1 MDSLKNLP
9 HSFYPAIDSFLV
21 KDLAQSVAGDVPIM
35 VLFSSFLGKIP
46 KIIFFLAIKRAL
58 ESTKELFN
66 PIQDLVKS
74 AVRASTYTKKIY
86 EQKDATALEF
96 YLCVSLKNEEK
107 NLNGLTPQV
116 FLTEANSQLTLHYIP
131 FFHAKEITRIE
142 QIGKDRFEEYLKNVS
157 GRVSYKVLRCNS
169 DKVNY
174 ESAAFSKLYPS
185 ANYIR
190 LSKMIKRHF
199 DVSSITGI
207 NNVLGVLVD
216 GEPGLGKT
224 KFADFAAEHVVAQ
237 NIYKADLSGLVEIN
251 FDVIMTAMYSAVT
264 VERKT
269 IFLIDELDKYVDY
282 RLAQIFVLP
291 EMEDR
296 EEVVNREKQRILY
309 KILRVL
315 ERDVPHPVVVIFCS
329 NNFSSIFEGVDM
341 THHKS
346 LLSRFMKVE
355 FERCDREEL
364 ADYVYHYNEKFS
376 GTDYYEDVSHSEIRK
391 RIKEDASLTYRQLY
405 QISIR
410 ANYELEETIRLINEG
425 KLEDIVVEPLP
436 VEKEVKVVKKEPDE
450 KEVKVVKK
458 EPVEKEVK
466 EVKKEPV
473 EKEVKEVKR
482 EPVEKEVKEVKKEPV
497 EKEVKEPNPSDSD
510 SDSDSDEVPIKMK
523 ITATKQEPV
532 ETARPDKWKSY
543 VALANAR
550 DGVREEKNGHVKEI
564 LKIFNKMEECSVLDY
579 TLTVVELFQYLAHN
593 PSAHLIIDEAQGLFG
608 VVKEKAMQIYEM
620 SPEILVSCDEQ
631 TKQFLAAIAGR

>member
-1 MDSLKNLP
+1 LP

-436 VEKEVKVVKKEPDE
+436 VEKEVKVVKKEPVE

-466 EVKKEPV
+466 E
-473 EKEVKEVKR
+473 
-482 EPVEKEVKEVKKEPV
+482 
-497 EKEVKEPNPSDSD
+497 PNPSD